1 MVAIGDCLL
10 QINSETSTEQHL
22 KTSFKQLLKI
32 NLWGNKCDLSL
43 SVGQQVSVNAL
54 DVFNSLDDNI
64 LSDHSDEIWDCIN
77 NVDNSLIGELLQL
90 TERLRSL
97 IVFCFRFNSRQFWI

>member
-10 QINSETSTEQHL
+10 QINSETNSEQN

-77 NVDNSLIGELLQL
+77 NVDNSLVGKLVQIAERSVFLFLL
-90 TERLRSL
+90 S
-97 IVFCFRFNSRQFWI
+97 FRFNS

>member
-10 QINSETSTEQHL
+10 QIISENSKDL
-22 KTSFKQLLKI
+22 KTPFKQLLKI

-54 DVFNSLDDNI
+54 DVFSTFDDNI
-64 LSDHSDEIWDCIN
+64 LSDHSDEIWDCISG
-77 NVDNSLIGELLQL
+77 VDNSLIGKFI
-90 TERLRSL
+90 TNYTKSD
-97 IVFCFRFNSRQFWI
+97 FY